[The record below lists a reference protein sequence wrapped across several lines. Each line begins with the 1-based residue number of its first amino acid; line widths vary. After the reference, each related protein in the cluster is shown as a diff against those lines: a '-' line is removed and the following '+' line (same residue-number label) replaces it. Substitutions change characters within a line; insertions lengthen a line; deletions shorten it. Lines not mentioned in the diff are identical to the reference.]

1 MEKDTATLVQA
12 LVALMVILGIAMGM
26 VYWVTA
32 TSYNKKIETI
42 KSSYSER
49 FDELAKEVAER
60 SKEVSQIEEERF
72 WCTDCHIYPKVFHTP
87 RNITILA
94 NEKNRPP
101 RVCVHCH
108 GFSIHTIHK
117 KKLDSGQLQCQRC
130 HFVEGKL
137 IKPKPRK
144 GDILVCQQCH
154 WDGNYIEIHIE
165 HGKATCLNCHV
176 GGVFNVHKNTQAN
189 AQPELIEKANLS
201 EVDLSVINIVP

>member
-32 TSYNKKIETI
+32 TSYSKKIDSLKTSYGERLNTLNKDVSEKETAVKQI
-42 KSSYSER
+42 Q
-49 FDELAKEVAER
+49 EV
-60 SKEVSQIEEERF
+60 RF
-72 WCTDCHIYPKVFHTP
+72 WCTDCHAIVEQFHNPKD
-87 RNITILA
+87 ITRLA
-94 NEKNRPP
+94 AVKDRQP

-117 KKLDSGQLQCQRC
+117 KKLDANQLQCQKC

-137 IKPKPRK
+137 IKPKPRD
-144 GDILVCQQCH
+144 GDMLVCQQCH
-154 WDGNYIEIHIE
+154 WEGNYIDIHIK

-176 GGVFNVHKNTQAN
+176 GGVANVHKNTRAN
-189 AQPELIEKANLS
+189 AQRTLIDESNLT
-201 EVDLSVINIVP
+201 VDVSPIQIVP